1 MKLFGGSRMWI
12 DKLKKVQELCKEYSF
27 SCANSGAPEEII
39 SSWAAQVQNTLGV
52 QPPQEFIDVLR
63 HVNGFEW
70 NGFILYGVDR
80 GAFPTA
86 PEYSV
91 YGLIEQNEV
100 WYEVESQRA
109 YLFLGESNISWY
121 VYEIAT
127 GRYMELDNPSGQEMA
142 AFDSCAE
149 MLEKL
154 LDDCLN

>member
-1 MKLFGGSRMWI
+1 M
-12 DKLKKVQELCKEYSF
+12 SF
-27 SCANSGAPEEII
+27 ARNILLPALILALPRK
-39 SSWAAQVQNTLGV
+39 SSAAGQPRYKMPWEFSHPRW

-80 GAFPTA
+80 GAFLTA

-91 YGLIEQNEV
+91 YGLIEQNEI

-127 GRYMELDNPSGQEMA
+127 GRYMELDNPSGQEMT
-142 AFDSCAE
+142 AFGSCAE

>member
-1 MKLFGGSRMWI
+1 MWI

-27 SCANSGAPEEII
+27 SCANSGVPEEII

-52 QPPQEFIDVLR
+52 RPPQEFID
-63 HVNGFEW
+63 G
-70 NGFILYGVDR
+70 GS
-80 GAFPTA
+80 FPMA

-91 YGLIEQNEV
+91 YGLIEQNEI

>member
-1 MKLFGGSRMWI
+1 MWL

-27 SCANSGAPEEII
+27 PCVNSGAPEEII
-39 SSWAAQVQNTLGV
+39 SSWAVQVQNTLGIR
-52 QPPQEFIDVLR
+52 PPQEFIDVL
-63 HVNGFEW
+63 HHTNGFEW

-86 PEYSV
+86 PTYSV
-91 YGLIEQNEV
+91 YGLIEQNEI

-121 VYEIAT
+121 VYEITT
-127 GRYMELDNPSGQEMA
+127 GRYLELDNPSGNEVE

-154 LDDCLN
+154 LDDCLV

>member
-1 MKLFGGSRMWI
+1 MWL

-27 SCANSGAPEEII
+27 SCVNSGTPEEII
-39 SSWAAQVQNTLGV
+39 SSWAVQVQNTLGIR
-52 QPPQEFIDVLR
+52 PPQEFIDVL
-63 HVNGFEW
+63 HHANGFEW

-80 GAFPTA
+80 VAFPTA
-86 PEYSV
+86 PTYSV
-91 YGLIEQNEV
+91 YGLIEQNEI

-127 GRYMELDNPSGQEMA
+127 GRYLELDNPSGNEVE

-154 LDDCLN
+154 LDDCLV

>member
-1 MKLFGGSRMWI
+1 M
-12 DKLKKVQELCKEYSF
+12 SF
-27 SCANSGAPEEII
+27 ARNILLPALILALPRK
-39 SSWAAQVQNTLGV
+39 SSAAGQPRYKILWGV

-80 GAFPTA
+80 SSFPTV

-91 YGLIEQNEV
+91 YGLIEQNEI
-100 WYEVESQRA
+100 WYEVENQRA
-109 YLFLGESNISWY
+109 CLFLGESNISWY
-121 VYEIAT
+121 VWEIAT
-127 GRYMELDNPSGQEMA
+127 GRYLELDNPSGQEMTV
-142 AFDSCAE
+142 FDSCAE

>member
-1 MKLFGGSRMWI
+1 MWI

-39 SSWAAQVQNTLGV
+39 SSWATHA
-52 QPPQEFIDVLR
+52 
-63 HVNGFEW
+63 NGFEW
-70 NGFILYGVDR
+70 NGFILYGVDQ
-80 GAFPTA
+80 GSFPTA

-127 GRYMELDNPSGQEMA
+127 GRYLELDNPSGNEVEV
-142 AFDSCAE
+142 FDSCAE

-154 LDDCLN
+154 LGDCLV